1 MLNNYVCICSIFSTD
16 QLYKNIIGIFEIT
29 IVYYN
34 LCFGIEMDTLQWW
47 NDELDKY
54 TNKTDK

>member
-34 LCFGIEMDTLQWW
+34 LCFGIEMDTLQ
-47 NDELDKY
+47 
-54 TNKTDK
+54 

>member
-1 MLNNYVCICSIFSTD
+1 MYVYAQYFRLTNCK
-16 QLYKNIIGIFEIT
+16 KNIIGIFEIT

-47 NDELDKY
+47 NDELDEY